1 MFVSWF
7 KWDTRDCLDEYENE
21 IQEEEAFMVNEVV
34 LFCVNSIYLWLTLT
48 VAFCSLRDAV
58 NSALT
63 WLLLTAPS
71 ALNSMK
77 VSSCLLP
84 PAAALR
90 TDQAVKRNVQSSRKV
105 SFTPFI
111 DLSKCSQLLPNVH
124 MIYYPCLRENEKKER
139 LILCVSRYIE
149 YPEYDN
155 IQGTLRNVIFTWH
168 WENNHQIIEA
178 NCKMPFCEDTCKA
191 FHMEVKALWCLH
203 WELYKYM

>member
-1 MFVSWF
+1 MALVVPVWETFESPHVCKHVCTNTVYSDISFAQLMFVSWF

-34 LFCVNSIYLWLTLT
+34 LFCVNAIYLWLTLT

-124 MIYYPCLRENEKKER
+124 MIYYPCLRENENKR
-139 LILCVSRYIE
+139 DWSCVFLDTSST
-149 YPEYDN
+149 PS
-155 IQGTLRNVIFTWH
+155 TTTSKAH
-168 WENNHQIIEA
+168 WEMSFSHDIE
-178 NCKMPFCEDTCKA
+178 KITIK
-191 FHMEVKALWCLH
+191 L
-203 WELYKYM
+203 